1 MSLHRRPALVWG
13 FLFGLL
19 VVFVVLARV
28 SAYYLDWL
36 WFGDLGYLGVFWR
49 TLGWRLGVG
58 LAGALVTAGLVFLNL
73 WLAARDGFYIP
84 PQFLPY
90 TGRWL
95 RPRGLALVFLALAA
109 VAGLMGGLAL
119 AGEWTRFALLFHRQ
133 EFGVRDPLFGHDV
146 GFYVFTFPALS
157 AVTQFLGAILVL
169 GGFLAAAIYAL
180 GGRVASDGRTLQI
193 HHRARLHLFSLLGFF
208 LLVKAAGY
216 VLAGYRLLYSLRGVA
231 FGASYTDVH
240 VSLPGLRA
248 LTALALVAAGLSFW
262 AAFGR
267 RDRFL
272 VAGLAG
278 LLLLSLFLGN
288 LAPGVVQEFVV
299 RPNEIA
305 KEEPYIRYNID
316 FTRKAYGLD
325 RVREREFPAGRT
337 LTSAEMPSQ
346 RGTLD
351 NVRLWDWRV
360 LLSSYQQL
368 QGIRPYYKF
377 KDVDVDRY
385 PVDGLLRQVV
395 LSAREIEYGDLPERT
410 WVNQHL
416 KYTHGYGVVLSPA
429 ASVTP
434 EGQPD
439 LWIRNIP
446 PERKAGTAET
456 LTVTEPRIYFGELT
470 EPYVVVNTREPE
482 FDYPQGDENKY
493 TSYRA
498 ARGVPIGSFLP
509 RLAFATVSG
518 DYNVLF
524 TRAIKPESRLLM
536 HRRIGDRVQRVA
548 PFLLY
553 DGDPY
558 LVLSGGRLYWI
569 LDAYTVTPYYP
580 YSEPIRTADGAFNY
594 VRNSVKAV
602 VDAYEG
608 SVTLYLVDPGDPLIR
623 AYAALFPGL
632 FRPLEEMPADLRTH
646 VRYPEDLF
654 VVQMEMYAKYHM
666 RDPVVFYNKEDLWQR
681 PQERRT
687 GGEAQPMEPYYV
699 IMQLPGEDRPE
710 FLLMS
715 PLVPARRQNM
725 IAWLAARS
733 DGEHYGEL
741 VVYKFPKQ
749 RLVYGPEQVEA
760 LVEQNDVIAEKF
772 RLWEGRLERG
782 NLLVIPIKDSIL
794 YVKPIYLKATGT
806 GLPELRRVVVAYGDR
821 VVMENTFPE
830 ALAAALGES
839 PRAAGGA
846 GAPPGAPAAGEAGG
860 TGAAGPRGSPA
871 PAPGD
876 ALRRAASLYRQATE
890 AMRRGDW
897 AAYGRF
903 MQDLGEL
910 LRSAAPGP

>member
-1 MSLHRRPALVWG
+1 MPLQRRPALVWG

-19 VVFVVLARV
+19 VVFVVLARLA
-28 SAYYLDWL
+28 AYYLDWL
-36 WFGDLGYLGVFWR
+36 WFGDLGYRGVFWR
-49 TLGWRLGVG
+49 TLGWRLGIG
-58 LAGALVTAGLVFLNL
+58 LAGAVVTGGIIFFNL

-95 RPRGLALVFLALAA
+95 RPRGLVLLFLGLAA
-109 VAGLMGGLAL
+109 VTGLMGGLAL
-119 AGEWTRFALLFHRQ
+119 AGEWTRFALFLHRQ
-133 EFGVRDPLFGHDV
+133 DFGVRDPLFGRDV

-157 AVTQFLGAILVL
+157 AGVQFLGAILVL
-169 GGFLAAAIYAL
+169 GGFLAAALYAL
-180 GGRVASDGRTLQI
+180 GGRITGDGRTLQI
-193 HHRARLHLFSLLGFF
+193 HHRARLHLFSLLGVF

-216 VLAGYRLLYSLRGVA
+216 ALAGYRLLYSPRGVA

-248 LTALALVAAGLSFW
+248 LAALAVVAAGLAFW
-262 AAFGR
+262 SAFGR
-267 RDRFL
+267 RERFL
-272 VAGLAG
+272 AGGLAG
-278 LLLLSLFLGN
+278 LLLLSFLLGN
-288 LAPGVVQEFVV
+288 VAPGIVQEFVV
-299 RPNEIA
+299 RPNEIS
-305 KEEPYIRYNID
+305 KEERYIRHNID
-316 FTRKAYGLD
+316 FTRRAYGLD
-325 RVREREFPAGRT
+325 RVVEREFPAGRS
-337 LTSAEMPSQ
+337 LTPAELPAQ

-360 LLSSYQQL
+360 LLLSYQQL
-368 QGIRPYYKF
+368 QGIRPYYRF

-385 PVDGLLRQVV
+385 PVDGLLRQV
-395 LSAREIEYGDLPERT
+395 LISGREIEYGELPERT

-416 KYTHGYGVVLSPA
+416 KYTHGYGIVLSPA
-429 ASVTP
+429 ASLTP

-446 PERKAGTAET
+446 PERKAGVAAT

-470 EPYVVVNTREPE
+470 EPYVIVNTREPE

-524 TRAIKPESRLLM
+524 TRAIKPDSRLLL
-536 HRRIGDRVQRVA
+536 HRRISTRVQRVA

-558 LVLSGGRLYWI
+558 LVLSGGRLFWL

-580 YSEPIRTADGAFNY
+580 YSEPTRTGDGVFNY
-594 VRNSVKAV
+594 VRNSVKV
-602 VDAYEG
+602 TVDAYDG
-608 SVTLYLVDPGDPLIR
+608 SVTFYLADPGDPLIR

-632 FRPLEEMPADLRTH
+632 FRPLAEMPPDLRAH
-646 VRYPEDLF
+646 IRYPEDLF

-681 PQERRT
+681 PQEKRT

-699 IMQLPGEDRPE
+699 IMQLPGEERPE

-715 PLVPARRQNM
+715 PLAPARRQNM

-733 DGEHYGEL
+733 DGDRYGEL
-741 VVYKFPKQ
+741 LVYKFPKQ

-760 LVEQNDVIAEKF
+760 LIEQNDAIAEKF

-806 GLPELRRVVVAYGDR
+806 GLPELRRVVVGYGDR
-821 VVMENTFPE
+821 VVMENTFP
-830 ALAAALGES
+830 AALEAS
-839 PRAAGGA
+839 L
-846 GAPPGAPAAGEAGG
+846 GAPPGAAGPGAGAGGPATGEA
-860 TGAAGPRGSPA
+860 GAAGPAEGTA
-871 PAPGD
+871 PAEET
-876 ALRRAASLYRQATE
+876 LRRAALLYRQATE

-903 MQDLGEL
+903 LQELGDLLG
-910 LRSAAPGP
+910 AVAPGP